1 MLNADV
7 ISFFAASKFQKIKKM
22 AKRAKIEEENLH
34 RKILTKATKNQ
45 SCNLSLENRISE
57 LISILIL
64 ELILGLTL
72 KKLGEDQFDTL
83 RFFPN
88 YAF

>member
-1 MLNADV
+1 MN
-7 ISFFAASKFQKIKKM
+7 FQKDFD
-22 AKRAKIEEENLH
+22 E
-34 RKILTKATKNQ
+34 TTKNQ

-57 LISILIL
+57 LILILIL
-64 ELILGLTL
+64 ELTLGLTL